1 MNGLK
6 EVPHKIKTTQE
17 GMQVKPRQKEEL
29 EKQGYRLVG
38 HHSAV
43 KICGWTKN
51 MLLSKGG
58 CYKFTFY
65 GIRSHQCMQM
75 TTSMFCASRCVF
87 CWRGEKAPVSKEWYG
102 VLDQPESVLQQALEE
117 HQLLLTG
124 FRGNPK
130 ARKYLVKQM
139 ANVRHVALSLTGEPI
154 TYPLLNE
161 FIRRCHEQ
169 KISTFLVSNAQYPE
183 EIEKIKTVTQLY
195 LSIDAPNL
203 ELFKKVDRPLFKDY
217 DERMLKSLDVLATRK
232 YRTCIRL
239 TCVKNWNM
247 TDIKGY
253 AQLIQ
258 RGNPDFIEI
267 KGYMFVGESQKW
279 LKYENMPTMDEVR
292 DFSKEVEK
300 ELPDYEF
307 VDEHNASRVCLLM
320 RKSFE
325 KKKWINFPKYF
336 EEVQKNNFSLEAKD
350 YSEVRMCKNE

>member
-1 MNGLK
+1 MQTK
-6 EVPHKIKTTQE
+6 EE
-17 GMQVKPRQKEEL
+17 DMQVRPRQRAEL

-51 MLLSKGG
+51 MLTAKGG

-102 VLDQPESVLQQALEE
+102 GLDKPEHILQQAIEE

-124 FRGNPK
+124 YRGHPS
-130 ARKYLVKQM
+130 ARKFLVKQM
-139 ANVRHVALSLTGEPI
+139 AHVRHVALSLTGEPI

-161 FIRRCHEQ
+161 FLRLCHKQ

-195 LSIDAPNL
+195 LSIDAPNIAT
-203 ELFKKVDRPLFKDY
+203 FKKVDRPLFKDY

-239 TCVKNWNM
+239 TCIKGWNM
-247 TDIKGY
+247 DDLQGY
-253 AQLIQ
+253 KELIE

-279 LKYENMPTMDEVR
+279 LKYDNMPVMDEVEE
-292 DFSKEVEK
+292 FSKKVADV
-300 ELPDYEF
+300 LDDYEY
-307 VDEHNASRVCLLM
+307 VDKHDASRVCLLM
-320 RKSFE
+320 RKSWD
-325 KKKWINFPKYF
+325 KKRWIDFPKYF
-336 EEVQKNNFSLEAKD
+336 EEVNTGNLDLKGEEYSHVRMQKNE
-350 YSEVRMCKNE
+350 